1 MSAPAINRAAAPS
14 ASEEFEARLRREAEE
29 QKQRQQQRIR
39 ILLWV
44 GRVGLLVGLL
54 LFWELA
60 SGPILNTRYV
70 SKPSEI
76 LTILTRWFTS
86 GEVYP
91 HLLATLGEVLA
102 GYALGIILGLSSA
115 ILLAFFPRVNDV
127 LKPFV
132 VAFYGIPKVAV
143 APILIMWL
151 GLDITPKIVIAT
163 VIVFFV
169 MFMNSL
175 AGLSNVRS
183 ELIEI
188 SRVMGGSRWQ
198 ILRKIMLPSAAPYIL
213 TAMRLT
219 IPDAVVGAI
228 IGEFIAGN
236 VGMGNLIRRSSSQ
249 MVTSGVFGGII
260 ILAGMVILLRV
271 LLAPVER
278 RVLGWRQDA

>member
-1 MSAPAINRAAAPS
+1 MSAQAINTAAAPV
-14 ASEEFEARLRREAEE
+14 AEEFEARLRREAEA
-29 QKQRQQQRIR
+29 QRQRQQQRTR

-44 GRVGLLVGLL
+44 GRIGLIAALL
-54 LFWELA
+54 LFWELG
-60 SGPILNTRYV
+60 SGSILNTRYV

-76 LTILTRWFTS
+76 LILLTRWFTS
-86 GEVYP
+86 CEVYP
-91 HLLATLGEVLA
+91 HLIATLGEVLA
-102 GYALGIILGLSSA
+102 GYALGVILGLTAA
-115 ILLAFFPRVNDV
+115 ILMTFFPRANDV
-127 LKPFV
+127 LKPFI
-132 VAFYGIPKVAV
+132 VAFYGIPKVAI
-143 APILIMWL
+143 APILVMWL

-175 AGLSNVRS
+175 AGLSNVRG

-260 ILAGMVILLRV
+260 VLAGMVILMRV
-271 LLAPVER
+271 LLAPLER
-278 RVLGWRQDA
+278 RVLGWRQDS